1 MSCRMNIGR
10 RWLTDFLVAFVLFW
24 AAAVFIGAPD
34 GRAFAAHLLP
44 KLQQISALPARG
56 SPLPY
61 PGGGVPQSASLL
73 ILSVTFSSLVA
84 FNLAFWRHLRRAY
97 ASPRRRRGGGAAG

>member
-1 MSCRMNIGR
+1 MNIGPAR

-24 AAAVFIGAPD
+24 AAVAFIGAPD

-44 KLQQISALPARG
+44 KLQQMNALPRRDLA
-56 SPLPY
+56 LPH
-61 PGGGVPQSASLL
+61 PRGGVPQQTSLL
-73 ILSVTFSSLVA
+73 ILGVTFSSLVA

-97 ASPRRRRGGGAAG
+97 AIPRRRHGGVAAG